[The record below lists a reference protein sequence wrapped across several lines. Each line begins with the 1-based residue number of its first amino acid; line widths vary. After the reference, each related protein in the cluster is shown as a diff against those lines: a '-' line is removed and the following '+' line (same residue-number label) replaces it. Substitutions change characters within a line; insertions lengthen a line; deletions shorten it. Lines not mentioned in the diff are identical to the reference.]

1 MGWRRPQEILPS
13 SPLSMIEGVGLQLHC
28 AKHLAWLG
36 QGDLLQ
42 VPWCKRFHGLVV
54 VINLWSG
61 FGCALYA
68 LLAASNRVIA
78 LTTEHSDDG
87 TETLLSA
94 FPAAVH
100 LKRVED
106 VHAEML
112 QPLLRRRSVSVILVG
127 GKISFQFPR
136 HINHINR
143 LDLSKCH
150 RLA

>member
-1 MGWRRPQEILPS
+1 MDVSVSQVGEATGNFTKQPS
-13 SPLSMIEGVGLQLHC
+13 VYDRGSWLHC

-42 VPWCKRFHGLVV
+42 VPWCKRFHGMVV

-68 LLAASNRVIA
+68 LLAAVNRVIA

-87 TETLLSA
+87 TGALLSA

-127 GKISFQFPR
+127 GKILATFPR
-136 HINHINR
+136 HINHINWI
-143 LDLSKCH
+143 DLSKI
-150 RLA
+150 